1 MARFTVVGGP
11 STLEQHKKMLQ
22 EYRIRQVYI
31 DGAKTSSSRSGRP
44 AMNSNFMTFAPTNST
59 TGSRLYTKN
68 VLRNQPAW
76 VSDEV
81 GRAFREG
88 AMSGGR
94 LYGSDL
100 GWSAAEYAENRLTAR
115 RSSAKKEDNSTWN
128 SDPNKSYTTGR
139 PKGKK
144 DEIVEAGQS
153 TPPTTPASTTTPTTS
168 TDTASATP
176 PTEPSENT
184 SGKTRSAT
192 AKTDVTDNAAGAIKP
207 GELAPKQA
215 EPTAPRVSAF
225 DKFAKS
231 DLGISNGGLKTAHS
245 LVSSSGVSTGQAV
258 VLTSVLDN
266 WDNDGFISSI
276 PPDELSQAISSLT
289 AKVQAGAH
297 TEHDLKILKALTDRV
312 NKVEASRA
320 KARAGAAVAEAL
332 N

>member
-1 MARFTVVGGP
+1 
-11 STLEQHKKMLQ
+11 
-22 EYRIRQVYI
+22 
-31 DGAKTSSSRSGRP
+31 
-44 AMNSNFMTFAPTNST
+44 
-59 TGSRLYTKN
+59 
-68 VLRNQPAW
+68 
-76 VSDEV
+76 
-81 GRAFREG
+81 
-88 AMSGGR
+88 MSGGM

-115 RSSAKKEDNSTWN
+115 RSATKKEDNSTWN
-128 SDPNKSYTTGR
+128 SDPNKSNTIGR

-144 DEIVEAGQS
+144 DEIIEAGQS
-153 TPPTTPASTTTPTTS
+153 TAAPTTPTTP
-168 TDTASATP
+168 TTPTP
-176 PTEPSENT
+176 PTSATSPTTSSENT
-184 SGKTRSAT
+184 SGKPRLADT
-192 AKTDVTDNAAGAIKP
+192 KTDVTDNAAGAIKP
-207 GELAPKQA
+207 GELAPKQV

>member
-22 EYRIRQVYI
+22 EYRIRQAYI

-59 TGSRLYTKN
+59 SGSRLYTKN

-88 AMSGGR
+88 AMSGGM

-115 RSSAKKEDNSTWN
+115 KSATKKEDNSTLD
-128 SDPNKSYTTGR
+128 SGPNKSNTAGR

-144 DEIVEAGQS
+144 DEVVAGQS
-153 TPPTTPASTTTPTTS
+153 TAPTTPATPTTPTPPT
-168 TDTASATP
+168 SATS
-176 PTEPSENT
+176 PTEPYENT

-192 AKTDVTDNAAGAIKP
+192 TKADVSDHATSAIKP
-207 GELAPKQA
+207 GELSPKQA

>member
-22 EYRIRQVYI
+22 EYRIRQAYI

-59 TGSRLYTKN
+59 SGSRLYTKN

-88 AMSGGR
+88 AMSGGM

-115 RSSAKKEDNSTWN
+115 KSATKKEDNSTWG

-153 TPPTTPASTTTPTTS
+153 TAAPTTPAATTTLTSPT
-168 TDTASATP
+168 SATP
-176 PTEPSENT
+176 PTASSENT
-184 SGKTRSAT
+184 SGKSRPAAS
-192 AKTDVTDNAAGAIKP
+192 KTDVTDNAAGAIKP